1 MAAGFPYG
9 GGLGGIIAVEE
20 RREVTFFP
28 DVPQATPT
36 TVGRGGVWS
45 LNRGE
50 QLQSATLVQKYVASA
65 DTTRNWALIT
75 TSAGRLLSREL
86 PWVEGTTT
94 VVTDHTL
101 QANLVARLGGRC
113 GPTAMYDIQSSVKTR
128 AVYVSDRRGCRALAL
143 GTNIDATGFG
153 SSTTLAITNSVVI
166 ASTSPTSGQAQLDA
180 PPEAVSIAPGVAI
193 SMAAE
198 CADALRSARSWAT
211 AWIQTTPPIPAAS
224 MSNVQLDP
232 NTPDGLTV
240 FQIQNIPDCRYI
252 NFSVQPAA
260 CKNSAILTASGRVIN
275 DLVDGT
281 PDYFDTA
288 GNVLNPETLYL
299 NVTPLLPIEV
309 TKVKTL
315 PARMLISP
323 RYRALDD
330 EGTRSTRCSASPR
343 TACASARPSTRIS
356 TWPT

>member
-1 MAAGFPYG
+1 MPGRQCRPPFPQSKKTTGLTPGDAIDLFNCGNPVFGFDKDNVCTALTADISGNIWVSGKKRKKFSLFKVVQGANGHAACRLRQNGVSQVDSVHHTRRHILGARVRG
-9 GGLGGIIAVEE
+9 GPSAA
-20 RREVTFFP
+20 RRPRCHRWRRGRRLPLRRRIGRHHRGRRTPRSHVLP
-28 DVPQATPT
+28 DIPQAEPT

-101 QANLVARLGGRC
+101 QANIVAPASC

-143 GTNIDATGFG
+143 RTNIDATDFG
-153 SSTTLAITNSVVI
+153 SSTTLAFTASVVI

-198 CADALRSARSWAT
+198 CADRRS
-211 AWIQTTPPIPAAS
+211 
-224 MSNVQLDP
+224 
-232 NTPDGLTV
+232 
-240 FQIQNIPDCRYI
+240 
-252 NFSVQPAA
+252 
-260 CKNSAILTASGRVIN
+260 
-275 DLVDGT
+275 
-281 PDYFDTA
+281 
-288 GNVLNPETLYL
+288 
-299 NVTPLLPIEV
+299 
-309 TKVKTL
+309 L
-315 PARMLISP
+315 PARG
-323 RYRALDD
+323 RRLDQ
-330 EGTRSTRCSASPR
+330 A
-343 TACASARPSTRIS
+343 TAIDDTVNLRRR
-356 TWPT
+356 